1 MLMRSGLK
9 MRTLI
14 VQSNFELGQIWA
26 GHLERLGA
34 TVLQVTTG
42 QEALDVIQEQEMD
55 VVVLDLVLKK
65 GSALSVADYIN
76 FNQPTANVV
85 FVTDTTF
92 FSDGSIFS
100 HCSNARAFFETRTPP
115 ADLAEIVHHY
125 GTNALRDRAALRSS
139 ELGSSG

>member
-1 MLMRSGLK
+1 

-14 VQSNFELGQIWA
+14 VQSNFRLGQIWA
-26 GHLERLGA
+26 SHLERLGA
-34 TVLQVTTG
+34 TLLHVTTG

-55 VVVLDLVLKK
+55 VVVLDLVLKE

-76 FNQPTANVV
+76 FNQPSANVV

-100 HCSNARAFFETRTPP
+100 HCSNARAFVETSTPP
-115 ADLAEIVHHY
+115 SDLAEIVHHY
-125 GTNALRDRAALRSS
+125 GVNASRDRAAQRSL
-139 ELGSSG
+139 EPG